1 MHIEDDIKKGLDE
14 MANLGV
20 IKPVTEPSDRVLSV
34 D

>member
-14 MANLGV
+14 MANL
-20 IKPVTEPSDRVLSV
+20 IKPVTEPSNRVLSV